1 MLIQRQKTIVSVNL
15 VHWLKNNIVIS
26 KCKHAYSPGCVTLNA
41 QYRMRRSILEELPQH
56 GLTGKNGPTTKKDLP
71 R

>member
-41 QYRMRRSILEELPQH
+41 QYRMRRSILEELPQL
-56 GLTGKNGPTTKKDLP
+56 GLTRKNGPTTKKDLP

>member
-1 MLIQRQKTIVSVNL
+1 MLIQRQKTIVSVDP

-41 QYRMRRSILEELPQH
+41 QYRMRRSILEELTQH
-56 GLTGKNGPTTKKDLP
+56 GLTRKNGPITKKDLP